1 MAVHKEQFGHTDGW
15 IGYDISNTATE
26 ISIQI
31 KAEFMLN
38 LKMKTNEFQK
48 TNLIK
53 TKELRTYTGRANHVA
68 NLLFA
73 WKPFLDTLWAATAG
87 SACSLKNR
95 RTSRARTGMTWTK
108 QVRSSLDWLAIFL
121 EAEPGALR
129 RSWELDHFRTPASSL
144 TMVLDASPFGFGGA
158 LYEEGRPVAFFHDI
172 IDDHD
177 QRIHHHKRGD
187 HKGQQV
193 WECLVVLIALRVW
206 KDRWV
211 KRRSSITIRSDN
223 MSALALACRLKT
235 SAASRLIGKEI
246 AMVYTSAA
254 FEPKVVE
261 HISGITNTVAD
272 ALSRIG
278 DGSGAFE
285 VPDELAHL
293 VKTPVP
299 VRDESFYT
307 TLAAKQVGRKG

>member
-1 MAVHKEQFGHTDGW
+1 M
-15 IGYDISNTATE
+15 
-26 ISIQI
+26 
-31 KAEFMLN
+31 
-38 LKMKTNEFQK
+38 
-48 TNLIK
+48 
-53 TKELRTYTGRANHVA
+53 
-68 NLLFA
+68 
-73 WKPFLDTLWAATAG
+73 
-87 SACSLKNR
+87 
-95 RTSRARTGMTWTK
+95 
-108 QVRSSLDWLAIFL
+108 
-121 EAEPGALR
+121 
-129 RSWELDHFRTPASSL
+129 
-144 TMVLDASPFGFGGA
+144 
-158 LYEEGRPVAFFHDI
+158 
-172 IDDHD
+172 
-177 QRIHHHKRGD
+177 
-187 HKGQQV
+187 
-193 WECLVVLIALRVW
+193 VLIALRVW

-223 MSALALACRLKT
+223 MSALALARRLKT
-235 SAASRLIGKEI
+235 SAASRSIGKEI

-261 HISGITNTVAD
+261 HIPGITNTVAD